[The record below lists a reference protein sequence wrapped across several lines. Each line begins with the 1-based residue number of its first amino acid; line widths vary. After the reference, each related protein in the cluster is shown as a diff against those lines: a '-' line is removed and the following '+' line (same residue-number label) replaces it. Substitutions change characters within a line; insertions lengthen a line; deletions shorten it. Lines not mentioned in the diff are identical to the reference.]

1 MNEKKENEM
10 NEMVAKV
17 NEEMDAMDVYQGIDD
32 AAKRAEE
39 KLAKIRQYI
48 TLHALLEDTDIEN
61 ATDEICDLLAHLAA
75 DGLGLYQGRENLRYI
90 VIKANLYKD
99 EDSAISH
106 YPDHIKIKYGMGRTF
121 HAGLEVMCLMMVSM
135 CAKMTA
141 TETMSVLG
149 TFIGLTALDE
159 CLEPSENESRTYT
172 LINFLNDHIYE
183 PLLEMH
189 HTVSRRDTTAGEQ
202 YPCSL
207 KINKHNLAILYVN
220 KDGVYAEPKPESK

>member
-17 NEEMDAMDVYQGIDD
+17 NEEMDAMDKYQEIDD

-48 TLHALLEDTDIEN
+48 TLHALLEDTDLVN
-61 ATDEICDLLAHLAA
+61 ATDGVCDLLAQLAA
-75 DGLGLYQGRENLRYI
+75 DGLGLYKGRENLRYT
-90 VIKANLYKD
+90 VIKANCYKD
-99 EDSAISH
+99 EDSTIGRYREH
-106 YPDHIKIKYGMGRTF
+106 LKIKYGMGRSF
-121 HAGLEVMCLMMVSM
+121 HAGLEVMCLMMISM
-135 CAKMTA
+135 CNKMTP

-159 CLEPSENESRTYT
+159 CIETSKDESGTYA
-172 LINFLNDHIYE
+172 LINYLNDHVYE

-189 HTVSRRDTTAGEQ
+189 HTVSGRDTTEGGQ
-202 YPCSL
+202 YPCVV
-207 KINKHNLAILYVN
+207 KINELGLSILSVN
-220 KDGVYAEPKPESK
+220 KDSIYAEAKPETK